1 MRKECANEDLHALIS
16 LVVTFSVST
25 KRKEL
30 PFFFKFFGYCV
41 LKRGRGPIKLL
52 TEVSKTKTRKYNVLN
67 SADPNHL
74 SCYDSS

>member
-1 MRKECANEDLHALIS
+1 MRKECANEDLPALIS

-25 KRKEL
+25 KRN
-30 PFFFKFFGYCV
+30 FRCCIFKGEG
-41 LKRGRGPIKLL
+41 KTIKLP

-67 SADPNHL
+67 SAGPNHL